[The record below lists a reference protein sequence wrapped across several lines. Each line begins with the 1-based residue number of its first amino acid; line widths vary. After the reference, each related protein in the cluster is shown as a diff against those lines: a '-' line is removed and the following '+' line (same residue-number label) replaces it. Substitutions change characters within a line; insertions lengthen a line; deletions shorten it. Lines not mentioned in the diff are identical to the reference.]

1 MIYLL
6 DTNIIVLNL
15 QKKPLAYQIRDE
27 LGLDDAGNDT
37 YLSVVSI
44 GEITSLALQ
53 NKWGQARL
61 AAIDTYLSNFV
72 ILDINVQAVLDRYAE
87 TDAFSQNRLSGGP
100 LGTSARNMGKNDL
113 WIAATT
119 SVIGATLITTDRD
132 FDHLHSHF
140 LNLVWFNP
148 TPTT

>member
-61 AAIDTYLSNFV
+61 AAIDTYLRQ
-72 ILDINVQAVLDRYAE
+72 LCYTRY
-87 TDAFSQNRLSGGP
+87 
-100 LGTSARNMGKNDL
+100 
-113 WIAATT
+113 
-119 SVIGATLITTDRD
+119 
-132 FDHLHSHF
+132 
-140 LNLVWFNP
+140 
-148 TPTT
+148 